1 MNQSPAPIG
10 LGSGSIRGS
19 TAVFRFTAA
28 SFLRITTGRMKLQNR
43 DAEVDP
49 KGVRNLSNS
58 FEGGRNEP
66 RHGNARRLQRM
77 RRGETGGWKRRLN
90 FSPPQRGRPLW
101 RN

>member
-49 KGVRNLSNS
+49 KGVRNLPNS
-58 FEGGRNEP
+58 FEAGRDEQ
-66 RHGNARRLQRM
+66 RLGDS
-77 RRGETGGWKRRLN
+77 GE
-90 FSPPQRGRPLW
+90 
-101 RN
+101 